1 MASLKSGA
9 VLGTI
14 GHLFE
19 RGTCLGATDAQL
31 LERFASGRDETAF
44 EALVVRHGRSVRAVC
59 LHVLRDPHD
68 AEDAFQATFVIL
80 ARKAGSLWVGDT
92 LAGWLHRVARRVAV
106 EANRQKARRQAV
118 EQTGIE
124 IDVIASDTRARRDLL
139 VQLLHEEIDRLPEKY
154 RTPIILCD
162 LEELTRDEAAGRL
175 GWPPGTVA
183 GRLAR
188 ARALLR
194 DRLSRRGH
202 PETAGLALIDGM
214 KRLTSGGLPSAWI
227 RRAVRLVTASRSGVM
242 GTSNVAP
249 CAGATLATGVL
260 RTMMM
265 ASLKR
270 MTLFSIVGVLA
281 TTACVLAVATAPK
294 ARPEGDPPPESAKE
308 RTVSVSAKL
317 PVSGTVALPDG
328 RPASGTRLFYSTR
341 DHAGDPG
348 HLRAEAVADAEGRF
362 SLVIPPVDG
371 PWPGLIG
378 AGTLWA
384 YRPGSFVA
392 TIPVY
397 RGALRPGS
405 ALRIGVGPTAGALF
419 EVHHPDGR
427 PVVGAKVSPRL
438 LDRHIAEVP
447 DRLADLIG
455 FETLT
460 DSRGRAVVAAF
471 SQEEIRSIEVQAE
484 GYGRQVFMF
493 GHGEIN
499 PDPKVVRLRPVG
511 RLKGRLVGDPAV
523 IRRCP
528 LSVCGFSP
536 SEDPVRYS
544 YSEDIVTDDE
554 GRFEIPAIA
563 VGPHGVK
570 TPGRCDSPWY
580 VRSERG
586 RELVE
591 VKAGET
597 TEVVLTMERAV
608 RVRGVVRESGTE
620 QPIAG
625 VRMAVAIDETGAM
638 TTGRDGIYEGFM
650 EPGATYVIPRAV
662 PPGHAMPLYR
672 TPRVRVPGGVE
683 EFVLPP
689 FELMRAGEVRGK
701 VVDNHSR
708 PAVGAEVE
716 ASWNVDLRERGPY
729 PQRLMVRT
737 GPEGRFVIPGVAE
750 NSVVTLTARQGNLHS
765 PGPRT
770 TAVKEA
776 VILHLTES
784 SGVALAGL
792 VLDPAGRP
800 IGGASVHLRAR
811 QRAFLQGVPN
821 GDELVVFEGGAM
833 LVADASGRFRTPDE
847 LDQGVEYAA
856 YVSAPGFLTS
866 RTQWT
871 RGNAGEFPVIR
882 LRPVP

>member
-1 MASLKSGA
+1 MASVNSGA
-9 VLGTI
+9 VLRAI

-19 RGTCLGATDAQL
+19 RGTCSGATDAQL
-31 LERFASGRDETAF
+31 LERFARARDEASF
-44 EALVVRHGRSVRAVC
+44 EALVIRHGRSVRAVC

-68 AEDAFQATFVIL
+68 AEDAFQATFLIL

-106 EANRQKARRQAV
+106 EASRQKARRRAV

-124 IDVIASDTRARRDLL
+124 IDVIASDTQARRDLL
-139 VQLLHEEIDRLPEKY
+139 VQRLHEEIDRLPEKY
-154 RTPIILCD
+154 RAPIVLCD

-202 PETAGLALIDGM
+202 PEVVGLVVIDGLG
-214 KRLTSGGLPSAWI
+214 RLKSGDLPSAWI
-227 RRAVRLVTASRSGVM
+227 RRAVRLVTAPRSGVM
-242 GTSNVAP
+242 GTSNLAS
-249 CAGATLATGVL
+249 CAGTALATGVL
-260 RTMMM
+260 NTMLM
-265 ASLKR
+265 ASLKK
-270 MTLFSIVGVLA
+270 MALFSIFGVLA
-281 TTACVLAVATAPK
+281 TTACILAVAIATPVT
-294 ARPEGDPPPESAKE
+294 PNGDPPPASSPDRRDVAP
-308 RTVSVSAKL
+308 AKL
-317 PVSGTVALPDG
+317 PVSGTVTLPDG
-328 RPASGTRLFYSTR
+328 RPAGGTRLFYTTR
-341 DHAGDPG
+341 DHASDPG

-384 YRPGSFVA
+384 YLPGSFVA

-397 RGALRPGS
+397 RGSLLPRSTLR
-405 ALRIGVGPTAGALF
+405 LGVGPTAGALF

-427 PVVGAKVSPRL
+427 PVVGARVLPRL

-455 FETLT
+455 SETLT

-471 SQEEIRSIEVQAE
+471 SQEEIRSIEVRAE
-484 GYGRQVFMF
+484 GYGHQVFMF

-499 PDPKVVRLRPVG
+499 PDPKIVRLRLVG
-511 RLKGRLVGDPAV
+511 RLRGRLLGDAAA

-528 LSVCGFSP
+528 LSVCGFSLA
-536 SEDPVRYS
+536 EDPVRYS
-544 YSEDIVTDDE
+544 FSEDVVTDDE

-563 VGPHGVK
+563 VGPHGVR

-591 VKAGET
+591 VKAGQT
-597 TEVVLTMERAV
+597 TEVVLNLERAV
-608 RVRGVVRESGTE
+608 RVRGVVRESGTGR
-620 QPIAG
+620 PIAG

-650 EPGATYVIPRAV
+650 EPSGTYVFPRAV

-672 TPRVRVPGGVE
+672 TPSVRVPGGVE

-701 VVDNHSR
+701 VVDNHAR

-716 ASWNVDLRERGPY
+716 ASWMVDLDPKRPY
-729 PQRLMVRT
+729 PQRLMVRS

-750 NSVVTLTARQGNLHS
+750 TSVVTLTARKGGLRT
-765 PGPRT
+765 PGPRST
-770 TAVKEA
+770 GVNEA
-776 VILHLTES
+776 VILHLTQS
-784 SGVALAGL
+784 SGVTLAGL

-800 IGGASVHLRAR
+800 VGGASVHLRAR
-811 QRAFLQGVPN
+811 QRAFVQGLPS
-821 GDELVVFEGGAM
+821 GDDLVAFEGGAM
-833 LVADASGRFRTPDE
+833 VVADASGKFRTPDE

-856 YVSAPGFLTS
+856 YASAPGFLTS
-866 RTQWT
+866 RTRWT
-871 RGNAGEFPVIR
+871 MGNAGEFPVIR